1 MAKLSECDTKIMF
14 LDALVDNQIVTTM
27 KKGEK
32 KIEDAQSNKAK
43 YPVLLVLP
51 CHSLAG
57 AYRELYQGH
66 RESTFETQG

>member
-1 MAKLSECDTKIMF
+1 
-14 LDALVDNQIVTTM
+14 M

-43 YPVLLVLP
+43 YPVVLVLA